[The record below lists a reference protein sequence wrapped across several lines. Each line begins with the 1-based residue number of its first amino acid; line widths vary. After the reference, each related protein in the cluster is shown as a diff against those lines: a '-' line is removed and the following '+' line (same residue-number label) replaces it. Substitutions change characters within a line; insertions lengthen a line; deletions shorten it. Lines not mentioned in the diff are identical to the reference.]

1 MPTSS
6 KAKIS
11 FCIPCYR
18 SEKTIGGVL
27 SGIHQVMAEKADE
40 YDYEIVCVVDG
51 SPDRVSDVLRQLA
64 EQDERLKVVELSRNF
79 GQGNARM
86 ASLHYASGD
95 YCICLDDDG
104 QCPIENLWE
113 LFAPLRENADVS
125 IAVYPHKEQSF
136 LKNCGSWL
144 NLVMVHLLLDVPADF
159 RMSNFFGFRAFIRE
173 QILRYPNP
181 YPYITGLLAKATDN
195 FAFVPMREHPRASGT
210 TGYTFRK
217 LVSLWMN
224 GFTSFSVRPLRV
236 ASLLGGIFALLGFGF
251 GLEAIIRKI
260 FLSDIQSG
268 YTSIFAA
275 ILFIGGII
283 MCLLGLIGEYVG
295 RIFICI
301 NRSPQYV
308 VRSTVNV
315 ATDERQAKPGR

>member
-1 MPTSS
+1 METSP
-6 KAKIS
+6 KLKIS

-18 SEKTIGGVL
+18 SEKTIGGVI
-27 SGIHQVMAEKADE
+27 SGIRTVMAQKADL
-40 YDYEIVCVVDG
+40 YDYEIICAVDG
-51 SPDRVSDVLRQLA
+51 SPDRVGAVLKNLA
-64 EQDERLKVVELSRNF
+64 RRDAQLKVVELSRNF

-86 ASLHYASGD
+86 ASLHYAGGD

-104 QCPIENLWE
+104 QCPVENVWRLM
-113 LFAPLRENADVS
+113 APLLENADVS
-125 IAVYPHKEQSF
+125 IAAYPHKEQSF

-144 NLVMVHLLLDVPADF
+144 NWLMVHLLLDVPPDF
-159 RMSNFFGFRAFIRE
+159 QMSNFFGFRAFIRD

-210 TGYTFRK
+210 TSYTFRK
-217 LVSLWMN
+217 LVRLWLN

-236 ASLLGGIFALLGFGF
+236 ASLLGVIFALLGFGV
-251 GLEAIIRKI
+251 GVDAVIRKI

-308 VRSTVNV
+308 VRSTLNV
-315 ATDERQAKPGR
+315 EKAVEEGKPGE

>member
-1 MPTSS
+1 MPTPS
-6 KAKIS
+6 KPKIS

-18 SEKTIGGVL
+18 SEHTIGGVIA
-27 SGIHQVMAEKADE
+27 GIRQVMAEKAGV

-51 SPDRVSDVLRQLA
+51 SPDRVGDVLKHLA
-64 EQDERLKVVELSRNF
+64 EQDPRIKVVELSRNF

-86 ASLHYASGD
+86 ACLHFAGGD

-104 QCPIENLWE
+104 QCPIEHLWQ
-113 LFAPLRENADVS
+113 LFAPLCENADVS

-217 LVSLWMN
+217 LVGLWMN

-251 GLEAIIRKI
+251 GVEAILRKM
-260 FLSDIQSG
+260 FSPDVQAG

-301 NRSPQYV
+301 NRSPQFV
-308 VRSTVNV
+308 VRSTVNLEG
-315 ATDERQAKPGR
+315 TEGQGQPLE

>member
-1 MPTSS
+1 MTISS
-6 KAKIS
+6 KPKIS

-18 SEKTIGGVL
+18 SEKTIGGVI
-27 SGIHQVMAEKADE
+27 SGIRQAMAEKSDE
-40 YDYEIVCVVDG
+40 YEHEIVCVVDG
-51 SPDRVSDVLRQLA
+51 SPDKVSAVLKNLA
-64 EQDERLKVVELSRNF
+64 AQDSRIKVVELSRNF

-86 ASLHYASGD
+86 ASLRYASGD

-104 QCPIENLWE
+104 QCPVEQLWQ
-113 LFAPLRENADVS
+113 LFAPLLENADVS
-125 IAVYPHKEQSF
+125 IAAYPHKEQSF
-136 LKNCGSWL
+136 LKNCGSRL
-144 NLVMVHLLLDVPADF
+144 NSLMVHFLLDVSADF
-159 RMSNFFGFRAFIRE
+159 RMSNFYGFRAFIRD

-181 YPYITGLLAKATDN
+181 YPYITGLLVKATDN
-195 FAFVPMREHPRASGT
+195 FAYVPMREHPRASGS

-217 LVSLWMN
+217 LVRHWLD

-236 ASLLGGIFALLGFGF
+236 ASLLGGIFALLGFCF

-308 VRSTVNV
+308 VRNTVNIE
-315 ATDERQAKPGR
+315 DDDK

>member
-6 KAKIS
+6 KPKIS

-18 SEKTIGGVL
+18 SEKTIGGVI
-27 SGIHQVMAEKADE
+27 SGIHQAMSEKAGE
-40 YDYEIVCVVDG
+40 YDYEVVCAVDG
-51 SPDRVSDVLRQLA
+51 SPDRVSAVLKNLA
-64 EQDERLKVVELSRNF
+64 EQDSRIKVVELSRNF

-104 QCPIENLWE
+104 QCPIENVWE

-125 IAVYPHKEQSF
+125 IAAYPHKEQSF
-136 LKNCGSWL
+136 LKNCGSRL
-144 NLVMVHLLLDVPADF
+144 NSLMVRFLLDVPADF
-159 RMSNFFGFRAFIRE
+159 QMSNFYGFRAFIRD

-181 YPYITGLLAKATDN
+181 YPYITGLLVKATDS
-195 FAFVPMREHPRASGT
+195 FAYVPMREHPRASGT

-217 LVSLWMN
+217 LVHHWLD
-224 GFTSFSVRPLRV
+224 GFTSFSVRPLRM
-236 ASLLGGIFALLGFGF
+236 ASLLGGIFALLGFGL
-251 GLEAIIRKI
+251 GVGAIIRKI

-283 MCLLGLIGEYVG
+283 MCLLGLVGEYVG

-308 VRSTVNV
+308 VRSTVNIEK
-315 ATDERQAKPGR
+315 DEGAGKPGE